1 MNDGIYL
8 FSEAGM
14 YSAALHFQESN
25 REGLPPPLPH
35 FVREKWGRRN
45 KKKPVL
51 PPFPVCTVQAKE
63 RERSGFFFA
72 AGFVLFS
79 RSHKL
84 YAIVVAR
91 SLQFLVAFGKNNIQS
106 SFRCNE
112 LAHNSQPKKTTITPT
127 IFFHKKGVREFRVSA
142 TSEIPA
148 FLFSPRYVDKQ
159 E

>member
-1 MNDGIYL
+1 MVSI
-8 FSEAGM
+8 S
-14 YSAALHFQESN
+14 FQERECTRRHCISKN
-25 REGLPPPLPH
+25 RKERAYH
-35 FVREKWGRRN
+35 RRATATFRTG
-45 KKKPVL
+45 KVGSAEQKKPVL
-51 PPFPVCTVQAKE
+51 PPFPICTVQAKE
-63 RERSGFFFA
+63 RERSGFFFSS
-72 AGFVLFS
+72 GFVLFS

-91 SLQFLVAFGKNNIQS
+91 SLQFLVAFGKNNVQS

-112 LAHNSQPKKTTITPT
+112 LAHNSQPKKTTIAPT